1 MGQECRTV
9 GPAVGRVLAAN
20 RNYVE
25 ATRDAVR
32 PASGRPALGLAVIS
46 CMDARLTRLLPDALG
61 LEDGDAAIVQAAGA
75 TIVEPYG
82 EAMRSLL
89 VAIGELGVRE
99 VLVVGHTDCG
109 TCGMRAEH
117 LLGALARAGSD
128 ARALAEAEADREL
141 MGRLAGFEHLEG
153 EVADSVRAIRE
164 HPLVPRSVRVTGCTI
179 DVVTGELTLV
189 EA

>member
-82 EAMRSLL
+82 EVMRSLL

-109 TCGMRAEH
+109 TCGMHAEH
-117 LLGALARAGSD
+117 LLEALARAGSD
-128 ARALAEAEADREL
+128 ARALAEAAADREL
-141 MGRLAGFEHLEG
+141 MGRLAGFERLEG

-164 HPLVPRSVRVTGCTI
+164 HPLGPRSVRVTGCTI
-179 DVVTGELTLV
+179 DVATGELTLV
-189 EA
+189 